1 MKTTRTHCPTALLL
15 VALACLASLAPIAHA
30 QGNAIATM
38 DVDGSNAFVDNARQ
52 RPSARDIEIL
62 DGNMVRT
69 GQRTSALVEIV
80 PEGSV
85 QLNENSAKLI
95 TSSFF
100 KGARCFAVRLI
111 SGELL
116 VNGENVC
123 FLTNVGAVS
132 GISHSRINIKVDERG
147 TVLTVIEGSAEL
159 DEAPASM
166 LVSASEQLVVLPN
179 GEYYK
184 NVLDP
189 AAAERT
195 AEWTKNYFN
204 APPPKKGMS
213 KGAKTALGILG
224 AIIVGTAI
232 HEATDDDD
240 DHDRDDRNPPP
251 QPSPRTPQPSSDAAP
266 TPPSD
271 APPPPPSDTP
281 RSSSGAGFPSSRVLQ
296 PSPAYQLQPEACC
309 VVEQTGTG
317 TTHQVTPAQCKA
329 MGGYPGTCP
338 KVN

>member
-15 VALACLASLAPIAHA
+15 GALACLASLAPIAHA
-30 QGNAIATM
+30 QDNAIATM

-52 RPSARDIEIL
+52 RPSARGIEIL

-159 DEAPASM
+159 DEAPATM
-166 LVSASEQLVVLPN
+166 LVSASEQLVVLPD
-179 GEYYK
+179 GEYFK
-184 NVLDP
+184 NALDP

-224 AIIVGTAI
+224 ALIVGKAI

-240 DHDRDDRNPPP
+240 HDRDNRNPPP
-251 QPSPRTPQPSSDAAP
+251 QPSPRTPQPSSD
-266 TPPSD
+266 T
-271 APPPPPSDTP
+271 PPPPPPDTSQP
-281 RSSSGAGFPSSRVLQ
+281 SSGGRFPSSRVLQ
-296 PSPAYQLQPEACC
+296 PSPAHQLQSEACC